1 MLVGGRGRILLG
13 RSNWFLLGRRSGM
26 LVGGRGR
33 ILLGRSN
40 WFLPGRRNRFLP
52 GRRGRILPGRRD
64 RILPGRRCAGRTR
77 HARVPVSTSA
87 PQAAS
92 SFCFAC
98 SNSVSLIAPEVFRS
112 ASLLSWSTVPPPRA
126 SEEPAV
132 CRT

>member
-1 MLVGGRGRILLG
+1 MLVGGRGR
-13 RSNWFLLGRRSGM
+13 
-26 LVGGRGR
+26 V
-33 ILLGRSN
+33 LLGRSN

-52 GRRGRILPGRRD
+52 GRRD
-64 RILPGRRCAGRTR
+64 RILLGRRCAGRTR

-112 ASLLSWSTVPPPRA
+112 ASLLSWPTVPPPRA